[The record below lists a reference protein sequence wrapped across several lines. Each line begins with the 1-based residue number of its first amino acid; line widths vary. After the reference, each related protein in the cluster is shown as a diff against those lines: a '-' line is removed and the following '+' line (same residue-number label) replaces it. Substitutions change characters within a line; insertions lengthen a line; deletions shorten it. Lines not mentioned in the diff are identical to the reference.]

1 MRTYLAIVMFLII
14 KSSVF
19 SFVCTA
25 ILIGYK
31 IETAKINT
39 DKNDIRKE
47 RLQSQSQ
54 ILWWKPTQENTQRW
68 QPTLILV

>member
-19 SFVCTA
+19 SFVYTE

-54 ILWWKPTQENTQRW
+54 IFWWKPTQENTRMATN
-68 QPTLILV
+68 PNMY

>member
-1 MRTYLAIVMFLII
+1 MRTYLAIIMFLII

-19 SFVCTA
+19 SFVYTE

-54 ILWWKPTQENTQRW
+54 ILWWKPNQENTRTATN
-68 QPTLILV
+68 PKGY